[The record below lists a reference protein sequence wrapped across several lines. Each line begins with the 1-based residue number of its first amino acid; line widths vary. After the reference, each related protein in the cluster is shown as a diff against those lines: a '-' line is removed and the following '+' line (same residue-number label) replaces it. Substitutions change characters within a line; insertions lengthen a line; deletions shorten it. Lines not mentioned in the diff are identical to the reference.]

1 MTPSSRRMAC
11 GHHASSFVPCTRIA
25 QHSLSG
31 SEAAAL
37 SLSWSLLL
45 LPGAQGLHF
54 KTRTQHHSI
63 QFQLIKILLVE
74 TVYSLGKPKDKYFQ
88 SSGAYPNLRWS
99 NDNEDN
105 LYNFTLWLVR
115 YFVKWKFLK
124 NAVIWWYKFWN
135 QLSLLW
141 KNVNRIWF

>member
-1 MTPSSRRMAC
+1 MTPSSSLPDEWPVGIMRPPSCLALVAPSTLLAVVKR
-11 GHHASSFVPCTRIA
+11 
-25 QHSLSG
+25 QHYPY
-31 SEAAAL
+31 
-37 SLSWSLLL
+37 
-45 LPGAQGLHF
+45 PGAQGLHF

-88 SSGAYPNLRWS
+88 SSGGAYPNLRFS

-105 LYNFTLWLVR
+105 LYTFTLWLVR

-124 NAVIWWYKFWN
+124 NAVIWWNKFWN
-135 QLSLLW
+135 QLSRLW